1 MRKTINFTDES
12 IEIIKQYMQ
21 ENNMNFN
28 KAVNELI
35 MKNKKLLTLEK
46 IKISILKLH
55 EEHQEILRYYKSK
68 KPLQE

>member
-68 KPLQE
+68 KPL

>member
-21 ENNMNFN
+21 ENSMNFN
-28 KAVNELI
+28 KACNELI

>member
-35 MKNKKLLTLEK
+35 MKNKTLLTLEK

>member
-12 IEIIKQYMQ
+12 VEIIKQYMQ

-28 KAVNELI
+28 KVVNELI